1 LAIHRKQRG
10 QLINPH
16 SLAKIRGED
25 LAHFTPG
32 RHGYNQPAMLNKLF
46 RQNDIPAEY
55 RANFIHLYFDIGWF
69 GVLSG
74 SAINFLSIYA
84 VRLGATGFQI
94 GMLAA
99 VSAIVNLIFAIP
111 AGRWLEKRPVG
122 KAVFWTSV
130 FYRLGFA
137 LWIPLPWLFGDQG
150 QIWALIAIAL
160 FMGIPLT
167 ALSVGF
173 NALFATAVPNDY
185 RAHVAG
191 IRNVVLSVAFMAS
204 SILSGYLLKHL
215 PFPAGYQI
223 VFTIGFIGA
232 AMSSVHLYFVRPLRM
247 ETPPPFAPQPVPV
260 KESESPRPGW
270 RSALRLDIW
279 KTPYRRPLLV
289 LMAFH
294 VTQYLALPLF
304 PIYMVSHLRLTD
316 DHIGIGTALFY
327 LTVLL
332 GSLQLRRLV
341 QRLGHKNVTGYGA
354 LGMALY
360 PILFGLSTQV
370 WHYYALSIIG
380 GFVWAMV
387 GGAYANY
394 LLEHIPA
401 DDRPSH
407 LAWYN
412 VALNAAILF
421 GSLAGPAIA
430 NGIGLA
436 TALIVFGVLRLL
448 AGVAILKWG

>member
-1 LAIHRKQRG
+1 
-10 QLINPH
+10 
-16 SLAKIRGED
+16 
-25 LAHFTPG
+25 
-32 RHGYNQPAMLNKLF
+32 MLNQLF
-46 RQNDIPAEY
+46 HQNEVPAEY
-55 RANFIHLYFDIGWF
+55 RANFYHLYFDIAWF

-74 SAINFLSIYA
+74 SAINFLNIYA

-94 GMLAA
+94 GLLAA

-137 LWIPLPWLFGDQG
+137 LWIPLPWLFGNQG
-150 QIWALIAIAL
+150 QIWALIFIAI
-160 FMGIPLT
+160 FMGIPLA
-167 ALSVGF
+167 ALAVGF
-173 NALFATAVPNDY
+173 NALFAAAVPNDY

-191 IRNVVLSVAFMAS
+191 IRNIVLSVAFITS

-223 VFTIGFIGA
+223 IFMIGFIGA
-232 AMSSVHLYFVRPLRM
+232 AMSSVHLYFVRPLQT
-247 ETPPPFAPQPVPV
+247 EDPHPSGPQPVLD
-260 KESESPRPGW
+260 KGSQAPRRDW
-270 RSALRLDIW
+270 RSTLRLDIW

-294 VTQYLALPLF
+294 VAQYLALPLF
-304 PIYMVSHLRLTD
+304 PIYMVDHLRLTD

-332 GSLQLRRLV
+332 GSMQLRRLV
-341 QRLGHKNVTGYGA
+341 HRLGHKNVTGYGV

-412 VALNAAILF
+412 VVLNAAILF

-430 NGIGLA
+430 SGIGLA
-436 TALIVFGVLRLL
+436 TALIVFGVLRFLS
-448 AGVAILKWG
+448 GVAILKWG